1 MRAYSSNSAQA
12 AARVVALAMLAD
24 GRLCKA
30 EMDTLERL
38 GVAAQLG
45 LTPAQMHT
53 VVHGLCEDL
62 LGAGERAA
70 TDTCP
75 VAPATLA
82 ALLAEVSDPA
92 LRAKVLNLSVALVEA
107 DAHVAAGEALVLVSA
122 IEQWGLQQQM
132 LNGRRRLAPMHAA

>member
-1 MRAYSSNSAQA
+1 MRAYTPNSAQA

-38 GVAAQLG
+38 DVAARLG

-62 LGAGERAA
+62 LGAGERTGADA
-70 TDTCP
+70 CP
-75 VAPATLA
+75 VEPAMLA
-82 ALLAEVSDPA
+82 ALLAEISDPA

-107 DAHVAAGEALVLVSA
+107 DAHVADGEALVLVSA

-132 LNGRRRLAPMHAA
+132 LNGRRPPVPMQTA